1 MLFYNIFC
9 NCQTLS
15 NILMDG
21 VMLSEKIFLNLSRQK
36 KHILI
41 NNKGVRS
48 QYLTFILLSRLL
60 PPFA

>member
-48 QYLTFILLSRLL
+48 QYL
-60 PPFA
+60 